1 MANLFSTLATAQ
13 NTATTN
19 GADRPSLPSYGGK
32 LTQLDI
38 AITATAA
45 TADPLYLLR
54 LPKGARLLAD
64 QCSVD
69 YEDPGTSVV
78 CHIGDFTTASTPVVI
93 DVDRYATSLDL
104 GSAAGRK
111 EFSEA
116 GTKGVAFLTPYV
128 TTADTWIVVT
138 FSSVGA
144 GVSAAYNFHLVYTL
158 G

>member
-13 NTATTN
+13 LAGTTN

-32 LTQLDI
+32 VTHLDV

-45 TADPLYLLR
+45 TADPIYLVR
-54 LPKGARLLAD
+54 LPKGARLLPNL
-64 QCSVD
+64 CSVD

-78 CHIGDFTTASTPVVI
+78 CHIGDFTTAATPVVI

-111 EFSEA
+111 QFSEA
-116 GTKGVAFLTPYV
+116 GTKGVAFLTPY
-128 TTADTWIVVT
+128 TATADIWIVVT

-144 GVSAAYNFHLVYTL
+144 GVSAAYDFHLAYTL